1 MLESSQGTGGCGAM
15 GKWGERKE
23 QGRQGT
29 ELYSQ
34 GHTHTHRGKD
44 QGRQS
49 LPPRGSRRDIRERPG
64 VRETF
69 QSFPS

>member
-1 MLESSQGTGGCGAM
+1 M
-15 GKWGERKE
+15 GKGG
-23 QGRQGT
+23 GRGRSKAGRVWSYT
-29 ELYSQ
+29 P
-34 GHTHTHRGKD
+34 GGTHTHRGKD